1 MTRASRGISEIQEH
15 ARGNKMKKDMIKNVE
30 KAKVAVKKKR
40 AMPPGMG
47 DMNVGAAR
55 SNNLKNVP
63 GLGGMGRM
71 KSGGMKAGG
80 MKSGGS
86 CKGYAK
92 GGAIDGVAHK
102 GKTKGKI
109 C

>member
-15 ARGNKMKKDMIKNVE
+15 ARGNKMKKNMIKNKE
-30 KAKVAVKKKR
+30 KAKVAVKKKSS
-40 AMPPGMG
+40 MPFGMG
-47 DMNVGAAR
+47 DMSVGSAR
-55 SNNLKNVP
+55 SNKLKDVP
-63 GLGGMGRM
+63 GM
-71 KSGGMKAGG
+71 GG
-80 MKSGGS
+80 MKSGMKAGGS

-92 GGAIDGVAHK
+92 GGSIDGVAHK

>member
-15 ARGNKMKKDMIKNVE
+15 ARGNNMKKNMIKNVE

-55 SNNLKNVP
+55 SNNLRNVP
-63 GLGGMGRM
+63 GLGGMG
-71 KSGGMKAGG
+71 KMKAGG

-92 GGAIDGVAHK
+92 GGSIDGVAHK
-102 GKTKGKI
+102 GKTKGKM

>member
-1 MTRASRGISEIQEH
+1 MTRASRGISDIQEH
-15 ARGNKMKKDMIKNVE
+15 ARGNKMKKDMAPRTSKTKV
-30 KAKVAVKKKR
+30 KVAKKR
-40 AMPPGMG
+40 PMAPGMG
-47 DMNVGAAR
+47 DMSVGSAR
-55 SNNLKNVP
+55 SGNLKNIP
-63 GLGGMGRM
+63 GM
-71 KSGGMKAGG
+71 GGMKAG

>member
-15 ARGNKMKKDMIKNVE
+15 ARGSKMKKNMAPRTSKTTV
-30 KAKVAVKKKR
+30 KVAKKR
-40 AMPPGMG
+40 PMFPDMGMS
-47 DMNVGAAR
+47 VGAAR
-55 SNNLKNVP
+55 SGNLKNIP
-63 GLGGMGRM
+63 GL
-71 KSGGMKAGG
+71 GGMKAGG
-80 MKSGGS
+80 A

-92 GGAIDGVAHK
+92 GGSIDGVAHK

>member
-1 MTRASRGISEIQEH
+1 MTRASRGISDIQEH
-15 ARGNKMKKDMIKNVE
+15 ARGNKMKKNMIKNKE
-30 KAKVAVKKKR
+30 SAKVAIKKKR
-40 AMPPGMG
+40 PMAPGMG
-47 DMNVGAAR
+47 DMSVGSAR
-55 SNNLKNVP
+55 SGNLKNIP
-63 GLGGMGRM
+63 GM
-71 KSGGMKAGG
+71 GGMKAG

-92 GGAIDGVAHK
+92 GGSIDGVAHK

>member
-15 ARGNKMKKDMIKNVE
+15 ARGNKMKKDMAPRTSKTTV
-30 KAKVAVKKKR
+30 KVAKKR
-40 AMPPGMG
+40 PMAPGMG
-47 DMNVGAAR
+47 DMSVGAAR
-55 SNNLKNVP
+55 SANLKNVP
-63 GLGGMGRM
+63 GLSRM
-71 KSGGMKAGG
+71 GGMKPG

>member
-15 ARGNKMKKDMIKNVE
+15 ARGNKMKKNMISNVE

-40 AMPPGMG
+40 PMPPGLG
-47 DMNVGAAR
+47 DMSVGAAR
-55 SNNLKNVP
+55 SRNLKDVP
-63 GLGGMGRM
+63 GM
-71 KSGGMKAGG
+71 GGMKAGG
-80 MKSGGS
+80 C

-92 GGAIDGVAHK
+92 GGSIDGAAHK